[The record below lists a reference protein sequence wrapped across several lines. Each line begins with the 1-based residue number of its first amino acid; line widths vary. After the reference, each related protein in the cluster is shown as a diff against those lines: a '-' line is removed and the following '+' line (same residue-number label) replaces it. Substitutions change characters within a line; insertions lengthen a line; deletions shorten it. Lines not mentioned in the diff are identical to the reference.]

1 MANNTVRISIPTN
14 AADKLTLA
22 EKIYQKHQADGDAS
36 PLKVISSHAWESSG
50 PRIATAL
57 EYHKQVEALRSQS
70 DLTYRK
76 RDLEVAEV
84 DESIKA
90 SRDLLLGIYRDNPK
104 ELSQWGFSV
113 SDTPRTAKKPDE
125 TTK

>member
-1 MANNTVRISIPTN
+1 MANNTVRITIPTN
-14 AADKLTLA
+14 AADKLSLA
-22 EKIYQKHQADGDAS
+22 EKIYKKHQADGDAS
-36 PLKVISSHAWESSG
+36 PLKAITSHSWDNNG
-50 PRIATAL
+50 PRISTGL
-57 EYHKQVEALRSQS
+57 EYHKEAEDLKAKS

-76 RDLEVAEV
+76 RDLEVTEV

-113 SDTPRTAKKPDE
+113 SDTPRAAKKE
-125 TTK
+125 AK